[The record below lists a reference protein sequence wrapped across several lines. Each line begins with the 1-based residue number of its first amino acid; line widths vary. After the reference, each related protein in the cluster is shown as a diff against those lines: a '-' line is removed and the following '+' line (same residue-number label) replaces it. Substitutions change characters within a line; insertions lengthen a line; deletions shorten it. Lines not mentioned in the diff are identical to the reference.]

1 MAGIAGSHYWS
12 EYRRNN
18 ELAKASIG
26 LQEKMDATRAAAEL
40 DCNEYGLKE
49 KVE

>member
-26 LQEKMDATRAAAEL
+26 LQEKMDATRAAEL
-40 DCNEYGLKE
+40 DVNEYGLKE